1 MPAKTRE
8 HKIRND
14 SENQFQ
20 EFINSLEWEADP
32 PTHDYG
38 LDYWVE
44 VFTNGNPSGD
54 TFRVQLKGT
63 DDLRRYSS
71 KTKSLY
77 FYDLPVERLR
87 DWYSNILPVYF
98 VLWDTTNRRG
108 YWVHIQAIISAC
120 LETDSDWLK
129 QQKKG
134 QKRRIQIPPNNI
146 VEVGNSGN
154 FEAHLAVKCNE
165 LRDGQEAIQW
175 IERIRQVQW
184 VDIKSQFKHFESTG
198 QIEDLLHSERLV
210 AIDALLK
217 IDADNA
223 DLWLEKGTLHYE
235 QHQFEDALYAINK
248 ANALKPSSTDI
259 LWVRGCILCE
269 YANASGSQP
278 RRLYLEAID
287 NFEQCTPIA
296 QPGVLHY
303 NLGNC
308 YSGLEDHPKAI
319 EYFDRA
325 LTEKLPKE
333 LAAQIWKNRGTCFFH
348 MGNYL
353 EEQRCYA
360 IAIEA
365 FPPLWEAYFSWAT
378 TSVHLNEFNEA
389 ERLIELGMP
398 YVPKSKGQQAKA
410 NYLLAYTKWK
420 LSKDEEAL
428 SIVDQIL
435 QLHPAHNN
443 AYLLKA
449 HLLMSL
455 WRQNDK
461 YIEVATRFFGTW
473 TLEDPNNVLAKGELH
488 LIWKAQ
494 GELEKARKILSEA
507 ILQFDDLPAMMYY
520 DYAML
525 LKDDGKIDE
534 AIKYLHIAADKDS
547 NHAIEHELG
556 HLYLKKS
563 DYKSAFNW
571 YRAALASSGN
581 PKHVLRDLAD
591 CLHFLQEYRECAI
604 MMMEFLL
611 FDPFQVDCWRN
622 LAIALNSVGLG
633 HLYEVIGPNIDR
645 VRNPQELATVFD
657 ELVIRLFP
665 TRKQDWL
672 IFQDLSSRNAEADH

>member
-1 MPAKTRE
+1 MPAKTKE

-44 VFTNGNPSGD
+44 VFINGNPIGD
-54 TFRVQLKGT
+54 AFRVQLKGT
-63 DDLRRYSS
+63 DNLQIYFSNA
-71 KTKSLY
+71 KSLY
-77 FYDLPVERLR
+77 SYDIPIERLR
-87 DWYSNILPVYF
+87 DWYSNVLPVYF
-98 VLWDTTNRRG
+98 VLWDTANRRG
-108 YWVHIQAIISAC
+108 YWIHIQDAINVNLA
-120 LETDSDWLK
+120 TDSEWLK
-129 QQKKG
+129 QEKKT
-134 QKRRIQIPPNNI
+134 QKRRIHIPSNNVI
-146 VEVGNSGN
+146 EVGNSSN
-154 FEAHLAVKCNE
+154 FEAHLSGKCNE
-165 LRDGQEAIQW
+165 LRDGQQAIQW
-175 IERIRQVQW
+175 IERIRRVQW
-184 VDIKSQFKHFESTG
+184 VDIKNQFKHFESTG
-198 QIEDLLHSERLV
+198 QVEDLLHAERLV
-210 AIDALLK
+210 AIEALLK
-217 IDADNA
+217 IHPNDA
-223 DLWLEKGTLHYE
+223 DLWLEKATLHYE
-235 QHQFEDALYAINK
+235 QHQFEDGLYAINK

-269 YANASGSQP
+269 YANASDSQP

-296 QPGVLHY
+296 QLGVLHY

-308 YSGLEDHPKAI
+308 YSGLDDHPKAI
-319 EYFDRA
+319 EHFDRA
-325 LTEKLPKE
+325 LTDKLPNE
-333 LAAQIWKNRGTCFFH
+333 LVAQIWKNRGTCFFH
-348 MGNYL
+348 LGNYV
-353 EEQRCYA
+353 EERRCYA
-360 IAIEA
+360 IAIET

-378 TSVHLNEFNEA
+378 TSIHLNEFNEA
-389 ERLIELGMP
+389 ERLIGLGMP
-398 YVPKSKGQQAKA
+398 YVPETKWQQAKA

-435 QLHPAHNN
+435 ELHTAHNN

-461 YIEVATRFFGTW
+461 YIEAATRFFGIW

-520 DYAML
+520 DYAIL
-525 LKDDGKIDE
+525 LKDEGKIDE
-534 AIKYLHIAADKDS
+534 AIKYLHIAADKDV

-556 HLYLKKS
+556 HLYLKKL
-563 DYKSAFNW
+563 DYKFALHW
-571 YRAALASSGN
+571 YKAALASSGN

-591 CLHFLQEYRECAI
+591 CLHFLQEYRESAI
-604 MMMEFLL
+604 MMMEYLL
-611 FDPFQVDCWRN
+611 FDPFTVDCWRN
-622 LAIALNSVGLG
+622 LAIALNFVGLG
-633 HLYEVIGPNIDR
+633 NLYEAIGPGVDKAK
-645 VRNPQELATVFD
+645 NPQELAIVFD
-657 ELVIRLFP
+657 ELVIRMFP
-665 TRKQDWL
+665 SRKQDWL
-672 IFQDLSSRNAEADH
+672 IFQNISSHNDDSHH